1 MTLTRRLAPYR
12 GVLRAR
18 WRETLQYRVAALAG
32 FGTQLYWGL
41 IRLMILAAFY
51 QSGPAGATDFSFAHV
66 VRYVWL
72 GQALLGLFPFRLD
85 HELADSVRTGTVA
98 GELLRPIDLYS
109 FWFWRMVAWRLAMTA
124 PRCLLMLVVA
134 VGILPLVGL
143 GEWALGAP
151 AGVEAAGLY
160 LLATALALLL
170 GVAVTEVLVSLM
182 FWTVSSEGAR
192 YILPSI
198 IWFGGGMVVP
208 LPLLPDG
215 LATVLG
221 YLPFAGL
228 MDIPFRIYVGH
239 LAGGGGVA
247 APGPATG
254 LAARPGAAGP
264 AAAGAR
270 PAPGGDPWRLTAPGT
285 STRPAGRRATAPGFT
300 CATSPPTCAPN
311 CSTRGRS
318 RCR

>member
-1 MTLTRRLAPYR
+1 MTLARRLAPYR

-41 IRLMILAAFY
+41 IRLMVLAAFY
-51 QSGPAGATDFSFAHV
+51 QSGPADATDFSFAHV

-85 HELADSVRTGTVA
+85 HELADSVRTGSVA

-109 FWFWRMVAWRLAMTA
+109 YWFWRMVAWRLATTA

-160 LLATALALLL
+160 LLATVLALLL
-170 GVAVTEVLVSLM
+170 GVAVTAVLVSLM

-228 MDIPFRIYVGH
+228 MDVPFRIYVGH
-239 LAGGGGVA
+239 LAGAEALLRLGLQLGWLVALVLLGRLLLARGLRRVVILGG
-247 APGPATG
+247 
-254 LAARPGAAGP
+254 
-264 AAAGAR
+264 
-270 PAPGGDPWRLTAPGT
+270 
-285 STRPAGRRATAPGFT
+285 
-300 CATSPPTCAPN
+300 
-311 CSTRGRS
+311 
-318 RCR
+318 

>member
-1 MTLTRRLAPYR
+1 MTAARRLAPYR

-32 FGTQLYWGL
+32 FGTQLFWGL
-41 IRLMILAAFY
+41 LRLMILAAFY
-51 QSGPAGATDFSFAHV
+51 ESGPADATDFSFVHV
-66 VRYVWL
+66 VPYVWL

-85 HELADSVRTGTVA
+85 HDLADSVRTGTVA

-109 FWFWRMVAWRLAMTA
+109 YWFWRMVAWRLAMTA
-124 PRCLLMLVVA
+124 PRCVLMAVVA
-134 VGILPLVGL
+134 VAVLPLVGL
-143 GEWALGAP
+143 GEWALGPP
-151 AGVEAAGLY
+151 ADLAAGSLY

-170 GVAVTEVLVSLM
+170 GVAVTALMVTMM

-192 YILPSI
+192 YVLPAI
-198 IWFGGGMVVP
+198 VWFGGGMVVP

-239 LAGGGGVA
+239 LAGVEALLRLGLQLCWLVVLVMLGRLLLARGLRRVVILGG
-247 APGPATG
+247 
-254 LAARPGAAGP
+254 
-264 AAAGAR
+264 
-270 PAPGGDPWRLTAPGT
+270 
-285 STRPAGRRATAPGFT
+285 
-300 CATSPPTCAPN
+300 
-311 CSTRGRS
+311 
-318 RCR
+318 